1 MANNER
7 VTNLVIRAK
16 DEYSKVLKNLEAQQ
30 KRLSA
35 AAQATNRRMLTGFAA
50 KEIQDAQ
57 RNYKALVADVDR
69 YRAAQEKAAR
79 TGSLTTVEM
88 RELGDTIALTRRRA
102 QEAVATYAQKTAA
115 LNKLKTG
122 ATSGFAAFDR
132 LAVSMQKSTV
142 STGAEGAAVQ
152 GVVADLKIL
161 DQQTRRVVSSQ
172 NAAAAATDKAGAAFN
187 RRSKNGRKG
196 ESADVEVYG
205 LKPYQLTNLGY
216 QINDVVSGLSMGQ
229 NPIQIL
235 AQQAGQFVQ
244 IWPGVM
250 TGLARSIPLI
260 AGVTAVLSPFIAAL
274 VEVGSKSRA
283 LTEFSNRLSVM
294 ADGARYSAEALT
306 DITRNFEELRPLLEA
321 GFGQDQLRGFFDL
334 AKVLSRANGESIT
347 ENVKTLAEAF
357 SGGVDGV
364 RELDKSLQF
373 LTAEQYANI
382 RAMEASGDKTGALE
396 AAQKALETRYEAFSG
411 KARGPWSQAAENLGQ
426 AWNRLIKWIA
436 TTAPI
441 TITIGVFNK
450 LGQSIEYITA
460 GLNILS
466 GKLGGQFQLP
476 EGSLAQQY
484 GQLRKQR
491 EELQKM
497 IELSRQSDE
506 AMFGPNAKD
515 SSQTELLKK
524 QLQEVL
530 KAYDDVVSKIN
541 EAGKAEQQSTSE
553 TEEQKKN
560 RADILLTIND
570 QVRALQQ
577 QADLAKMTERQQ
589 FIENQLLEAKN
600 RALEAG
606 VTLRGE
612 ELEILK
618 RQAGETFD
626 AQNTKSVSGNL
637 VDKIVGVESGGNASA
652 KNPLSSATGLGQF
665 IESTWLTLFRK
676 YFPAQAASMTEQQIL
691 ELRKDADTSRAM
703 IELYAQENA
712 KILKAAGVSVN
723 DAALYLAHFLGP
735 GGAAGLLA
743 ARAGTPVSDILS
755 SGQIN
760 ANQSIL
766 QGKTNDE
773 VIAWAQKKM
782 GISESELAVQN
793 RIAEL
798 DADRLKTSKEY
809 TEDYQKRIE
818 AQKFEL
824 DLASKSAREAA
835 IAKALQEEE
844 LKAKEAGKT
853 LTQQQIAE
861 ITKLT
866 AANFDRANAETR
878 VNELMEQRTL
888 LMESLTLAQ
897 EAGDATKVA
906 QIVEQIKG
914 TEDAL
919 NTAIDKAIAFYQAI
933 GGPAADSAILKL
945 QNVKAAV
952 GDIVKDMST
961 KYLPTAEE
969 INDQIVDM
977 GGNAFTAFA
986 QAIAQGENAW
996 QAFTNAVLQGL
1007 ADIIIE
1013 LGKAIV
1019 KQALFNA
1026 LTGGGTNTSG
1036 GIGGWLS
1043 GLVGGLFGVAHT
1055 GGVIGKTKLQTRMVN
1070 PAVFAN
1076 AQRYHGGGI
1085 ISGLRSNE
1093 VPIIAEAGEEMLTAK
1108 DPRHSANGGGSGAM
1122 NVKIVNVLD
1131 PSEILEAAVESV
1143 PGEKIMVNHMSRRK
1157 GAYNSALA
1165 R

>member
-35 AAQATNRRMLTGFAA
+35 AAQATNRRMVTGIAA
-50 KEIQDAQ
+50 KEVQDAQ

-88 RELGDTIALTRRRA
+88 RELGETIALTRRRA

-142 STGAEGAAVQ
+142 STGTEGAAVQ

-161 DQQTRRVVSSQ
+161 DQQTRKVTASQ
-172 NAAAAATDKAGAAFN
+172 NAAAAATEKAGAAFN
-187 RRSKNGRKG
+187 RRSNRGRKG

-216 QINDVVSGLSMGQ
+216 QINDVVSGLTMGQ

-260 AGVTAVLSPFIAAL
+260 AGVTAVFSPFIAAL
-274 VEVGSKSRA
+274 VAVGSKSRA
-283 LTEFSNRLSVM
+283 LTEFSDRLSVM
-294 ADGARYSAEALT
+294 ADGARYSAEALS

-396 AAQKALETRYEAFSG
+396 AAQKALETRYDAFSG
-411 KARGPWSQAAENLGQ
+411 KARGPWGQAWQNLGE

-450 LGQSIEYITA
+450 LGQAIQFIT
-460 GLNILS
+460 
-466 GKLGGQFQLP
+466 GKINQLIALLP
-476 EGSLAQQY
+476 EEKTPQQSLAEQRKALED
-484 GQLRKQR
+484 QLKYV
-491 EELQKM
+491 EELKK
-497 IELSRQSDE
+497 SDPSAALGFLDQNGSFDTYLGQIKTQISE
-506 AMFGPNAKD
+506 ID
-515 SSQTELLKK
+515 K
-524 QLQEVL
+524 QIADLNKTQ
-530 KAYDDVVSKIN
+530 AD
-541 EAGKAEQQSTSE
+541 GTTE

-570 QVRALQQ
+570 QVKALQQ

-606 VTLRGE
+606 ITLRGE

-1055 GGVIGKTKLQTRMVN
+1055 GGVIGKTKLQTKMVN

-1093 VPIIAEAGEEMLTAK
+1093 VPIIAEAGEEMLTAN